1 MQFEIKW
8 DAQWGGLVFIYAS
21 KLLMIVYC
29 TNKIDTMSPFWWLL
43 ANKVDNKI
51 ITLSFWLGLSHDL
64 LCNDGWQW
72 QDIVASRC
80 RPTWDDVDTAVLI
93 LALQTKGIGAGDKY
107 SSTDCH
113 VVLAC
118 IPNSLSMEC
127 GGTMLHQ
134 NICPWDQMLNWHVV
148 VDLSLW
154 IPRSGCQEYPTRGW
168 NSGLLEP
175 HYSDIV
181 QTLMWILKH

>member
-80 RPTWDDVDTAVLI
+80 RPTWDDVDTAVWYSHCRLKALVQATNI
-93 LALQTKGIGAGDKY
+93 QAQIVMSYWLAYQT
-107 SSTDCH
+107 
-113 VVLAC
+113 L
-118 IPNSLSMEC
+118 
-127 GGTMLHQ
+127 
-134 NICPWDQMLNWHVV
+134 CPWNVV
-148 VDLSLW
+148 AQCYTKISAHGIRCSID
-154 IPRSGCQEYPTRGW
+154 
-168 NSGLLEP
+168 
-175 HYSDIV
+175 
-181 QTLMWILKH
+181 M